1 MLLIKRSCQ
10 KLVRQKGKITIIVAV
25 ASFLVAAVV
34 SLMPAILIGKKQIA
48 TTSAGTP
55 RCKTQDVEKMEGS
68 TCKNRGEWC
77 VVCVERQ
84 GPCPSDSGMAFP
96 FQCVEKNGGLVWQN
110 QNRLGECNTTCAVS
124 PTPGSGASPPVN
136 KPPAPSSSPV
146 GNSCFTL
153 SVNFEARPPDLSK
166 GESGAAAFYA
176 WVTFNSQTAGD
187 VKLDF
192 NNQHLAGWNG
202 FAGGS
207 FTYSPQWT
215 QPYTHSREAAIAA
228 LEKGRSFNVEYTG
241 WLRNCDPQTATIRCN
256 LKVDNKGVASVSGGG
271 CSCSNCG
278 QTQPVAVEAPTP
290 TLKPITPI
298 ISRGQKRPAPT
309 PTLRPKTSII
319 KPRQNKLISTPRPTT
334 TEKTWETFCW
344 PDITICRTM
353 CGGPETCEVCKEGFS
368 NIRKWQCKST
378 VTPTNLS
385 ATPSPSP
392 SPIPSLPVQQELPE
406 DDRIITIIN
415 GSAASVDVDSVG
427 MRHSNSRKIIYKRVK
442 ITLAQNETHTV
453 DFSNE
458 ESLKCNDITANRVY
472 AQVTYK
478 NLTGDFRSTPEV
490 GKRCGG
496 DVTFIIKIP

>member
-55 RCKTQDVEKMEGS
+55 MCKSQNKTQMEGA
-68 TCKNRGEWC
+68 TCKNYGEWC
-77 VVCVERQ
+77 LVCVGGQ
-84 GPCPSDSGMAFP
+84 GPCPSDSGVALP
-96 FQCVEKNGGLVWQN
+96 FKCVSDNGGLVWQN
-110 QNRLGECNTTCAVS
+110 QNLSGECNTTCAVS
-124 PTPGSGASPPVN
+124 PTPGGGASPPVN

-153 SVNFEARPPDLSK
+153 SVNFEARPPDSSK

-278 QTQPVAVEAPTP
+278 QAQPPTTKTP
-290 TLKPITPI
+290 TSTLKPITPWPLN
-298 ISRGQKRPAPT
+298 KT
-309 PTLRPKTSII
+309 PT
-319 KPRQNKLISTPRPTT
+319 STLKPTT
-334 TEKTWETFCW
+334 TVTVRTRRTSDR
-344 PDITICRTM
+344 PGIT
-353 CGGPETCEVCKEGFS
+353 G
-368 NIRKWQCKST
+368 
-378 VTPTNLS
+378 TPS

-406 DDRIITIIN
+406 DGRIVTIIN
-415 GSAASVDVDSVG
+415 NKPASVYVSAVG
-427 MRHSNSRKIIYKRVK
+427 MRHSNSFKIIWKDVK
-442 ITLAQNETHTV
+442 ITLAQNEHLTV

-472 AQVTYK
+472 AQVMYE
-478 NLTGDFRSTPEV
+478 NPNTGNFRFTPEV
-490 GKRCGG
+490 GKGCGG
-496 DVTFIIKIP
+496 DVIFIINIP